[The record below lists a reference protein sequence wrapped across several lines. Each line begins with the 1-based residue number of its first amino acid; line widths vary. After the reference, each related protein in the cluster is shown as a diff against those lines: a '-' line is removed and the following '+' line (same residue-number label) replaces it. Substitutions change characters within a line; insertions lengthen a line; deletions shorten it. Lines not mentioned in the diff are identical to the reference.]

1 MAFNF
6 LMVTTQNSTPI
17 HLVEDHEKIGL
28 PDMQTLLLIL
38 SVLFFISGLGL
49 WVYVNFMMK

>member
-1 MAFNF
+1 MDTN
-6 LMVTTQNSTPI
+6 QNSTPI

-49 WVYVNFMMK
+49 WIYVNFMMK